1 MNNLELS
8 FTFLDK
14 GSFVDVGL
22 NEITREK
29 SERLNQD
36 FISHKNKNKWNLL
49 YFTN

>member
-14 GSFVDVGL
+14 GCFVDVGL

-29 SERLNQD
+29 SERLN
-36 FISHKNKNKWNLL
+36 
-49 YFTN
+49 